1 MGTVVKRSYSFQWGT
16 GNSLSHHYMV
26 LYAFSLRYFATKF
39 DLLMFSNIF
48 DIISTFT
55 VELKVY
61 FFVVLPVQ
69 QQQNGRLCYHEIFS

>member
-1 MGTVVKRSYSFQWGT
+1 
-16 GNSLSHHYMV
+16 MV
-26 LYAFSLRYFATKF
+26 LKAFSLRYFAIKF

-69 QQQNGRLCYHEIFS
+69 QQQNGRLCKHEIFS